1 MYILIEDN
9 TKYGL
14 RGRTISNHEFN
25 RIPLAD
31 QKSFKK
37 WSVGEHM
44 SPQVPLTGG
53 AGEILHNTTNRKV

>member
-25 RIPLAD
+25 RIPIAD
-31 QKSFKK
+31 QTAFKK
-37 WSVGEHM
+37 WTVGQHLD
-44 SPQVPLTGG
+44 SGISLTGG
-53 AGEILHNTTNRKV
+53 AGEIENKKVKC